1 MAQFGRARGSGL
13 RGRRFKSCHADLFT
27 VFGLTLW
34 GILCKV
40 VKFRMEKLL
49 YFDYAA
55 IAIMLIMLA
64 AIICRKHFYGKVN
77 KSFLF
82 LLLVAMLTAVFD
94 IFAVTLDNAGEGH
107 RILKY
112 ITHDIYLISRNLSIA
127 VFDFFLVA
135 LTDTRHKV
143 YQNTFLK
150 FLMPMPFF
158 VVFSTVIISNHTGWI
173 YYLDE
178 HDTYTRGSLFF
189 ILYVAVFVYAFYS
202 FIYTV
207 KYTKYLGR
215 MKILSLFTIYPFIVG
230 STAIQAFYPKLLLEQ
245 LAMALGLLFIMLMVQ
260 RPEQRIDSVTGLY
273 KMVAYEED
281 MKRAYRNKKPMNIIM
296 VTIANYRALLD
307 VLGYEGVHTEMRKL
321 SSRFITMNRKK
332 KLGAEMYYIGNGR
345 YRIVLD
351 QFHFDNTREIAELI
365 NCEVNNGHSDSDV
378 GIQAYVCVVKCPEDI
393 DDFETI
399 MEFGRRLEK
408 SEFTANV
415 IYASELLKSREYNI
429 IKEIDVIVEDA
440 LANNKFEV
448 YYQPIYSV
456 KEKKF
461 TSAEALLRLKNEKYG
476 FISPEIFIPAAEKSG
491 AIHRIGGFVLEEVCR
506 FIAGDEFKKLG
517 IEYIEVNLSAIQC
530 MQKGLAHEILQMMQ
544 KYNVSPEQI
553 NLEITETAAIYSQMV
568 MTENINALT
577 GAGINFSLDDFGTG
591 YSNMKRIASLP
602 LSIIKFDK
610 SFIDINS
617 NPKMEIILKNTIKMV
632 KDMNMKIVVEGIEN
646 EQLVRHFSEL
656 ECEYIQ
662 GYYYSKPIPK
672 TEFVKFIKAHK
683 GLSH

>member
-1 MAQFGRARGSGL
+1 
-13 RGRRFKSCHADLFT
+13 
-27 VFGLTLW
+27 
-34 GILCKV
+34 
-40 VKFRMEKLL
+40 MEKLL

-491 AIHRIGGFVLEEVCR
+491 AI
-506 FIAGDEFKKLG
+506 
-517 IEYIEVNLSAIQC
+517 
-530 MQKGLAHEILQMMQ
+530 LQMMQ

>member
-13 RGRRFKSCHADLFT
+13 RSRRFKSCHADLFS
-27 VFGLTLW
+27 VFGWLC
-34 GILCKV
+34 GEYLCKV

-55 IAIMLIMLA
+55 ISIMLIMLA
-64 AIICRKHFYGKVN
+64 AIICRRHFYGKVN

-82 LLLVAMLTAVFD
+82 LLLVAMLTAAFD
-94 IFAVTLDNAGEGH
+94 IFAVALDNAGEGH
-107 RILKY
+107 RLLKY

-143 YQNTFLK
+143 SQNTFLK
-150 FLMPMPFF
+150 LLMPLPFL
-158 VVFSTVIISNHTGWI
+158 VVFLTVIISNHTGWI

-178 HDTYTRGSLFF
+178 YDTYTRGSFF
-189 ILYVAVFVYAFYS
+189 WILYVAVFVYGLYS

-215 MKILSLFTIYPFIVG
+215 MKILSLLTIYPFIVG
-230 STAIQAFYPKLLLEQ
+230 STAIQAFYPHLLLEQ

-260 RPEQRIDSVTGLY
+260 RPEQRIDSMTGLY
-273 KMVAYEED
+273 KMAAYVED
-281 MKRAYRNKKPMNIIM
+281 IKRAYRNKKPMNIIM
-296 VTIANYRALLD
+296 VTLANYRALLD
-307 VLGYEGVHTEMRKL
+307 VLGYDGVHVEMRKI
-321 SSRFITMNRKK
+321 SSRFISMNRKNR
-332 KLGAEMYYIGNGR
+332 LGAEMYYIGNGR

-351 QFHFDNTREIAELI
+351 QYHFDNTRDVAELI
-365 NCEVNNGHSDSDV
+365 NGEVNDRHSDSDIDV
-378 GIQAYVCVVKCPEDI
+378 DIQAYVCVVKCPEDI

-456 KEKKF
+456 KDEKF

-476 FISPEIFIPAAEKSG
+476 FVSPDIFIPAAEKSG
-491 AIHRIGGFVLEEVCR
+491 AIHRIGSFVFEEVCR
-506 FIAGDEFKKLG
+506 FISSNEYKMLG
-517 IEYIEVNLSAIQC
+517 IEYIEVNLSVIQC
-530 MQKGLAHEILQMMQ
+530 MQKGLAHRILQIME

-553 NLEITETAAIYSQMV
+553 NLEITETATTYSQMV
-568 MTENINALT
+568 MTENINELT

-610 SFIDINS
+610 SFTDINS
-617 NPKMEIILKNTIKMV
+617 SPKMEIILKNTIKMV
-632 KDMNMKIVVEGIEN
+632 KDMNMKIVVEGIET
-646 EQLVRHFSEL
+646 EELVRHFSAL

-672 TEFVKFIKAHK
+672 TEFVKFINAHK
-683 GLSH
+683 V